1 MRKSHTIGGV
11 RTFLLAAIV
20 IAVFGIAG
28 CSKAPSISA
37 AQSPAEQAAPAGPTG
52 EPRLGQVSGTAASGS
67 IVVLE
72 PTPPREFPAPD
83 TPVMDQVS
91 LTFTPD
97 MLFVRTGHAVDFRN
111 SDDTLHNVHVGNS
124 ETKEPSF
131 NVAIPTGAAYQY
143 TFTKDGFYHASCD
156 IHPAMSAEIISV
168 STPFAAVAGGD
179 GRFAFADVPPG
190 TYVVRAIVSGVNT
203 ERAVEVAAGVNTVSG
218 FD

>member
-1 MRKSHTIGGV
+1 M
-11 RTFLLAAIV
+11 LAAA
-20 IAVFGIAG
+20 AVTAFAIAG
-28 CSKAPSISA
+28 CSKTSPMSA
-37 AQSPAEQAAPAGPTG
+37 AQSPAEQAAPPGTPG
-52 EPRLGQVSGTAASGS
+52 EAARFGQVSGTAPPGA

-143 TFTKDGFYHASCD
+143 TFTKDGFYHVSCD

-168 STPFAAVAGGD
+168 STPFAAVAGAD
-179 GRFAFADVPPG
+179 GRFAFGDVPPG
-190 TYVVRAIVSGVNT
+190 TYVVRASVSGVKT
-203 ERAVEVAAGVNTVSG
+203 ERTIEVAVGVNTVAG